1 MFTNEEKQRVLG
13 QLTMA
18 LKELDEALRLSA
30 RHARYD
36 PEIIPEFLRKEI
48 ASLADHLKRT
58 ILQIEGTQ

>member
-1 MFTNEEKQRVLG
+1 MFTNEGKQRVLE

-18 LKELDEALRLSA
+18 LKEIDEALSLSA

-36 PEIIPEFLRKEI
+36 PEIIPESIRTGI
-48 ASLADHLKRT
+48 VSWADELKRT